1 MGSDSPIK
9 GESPFLNDYEQYINM
24 LNDEQKKNVEEI
36 QVANKRVPISPLTLV
51 IITSNQGKLI
61 WLFWCSTLILVEFDE
76 ANR

>member
-1 MGSDSPIK
+1 
-9 GESPFLNDYEQYINM
+9 M